1 MYKDYLNSGITPQEA
16 YPQARTIGEGESPF
30 RSEYEEYIRHYPGRG
45 TLKVQIS
52 VARGA
57 YPIKNV
63 MVDVAQMY
71 NGVRYSL
78 YNDVT
83 DISGIVENMVLPAK
97 SIEST
102 LNFDVDEPE
111 AKYIITIFHPDFE
124 EVTDCSV
131 VIHDKIETILPI
143 SLTPKA
149 QVPETIVPTT
159 PVPEKGEE
167 D

>member
-1 MYKDYLNSGITPQEA
+1 MYRDYLNSGISPQEA
-16 YPQARTIGEGESPF
+16 YASPRTVAEGESPF
-30 RSEYEEYIRHYPGRG
+30 RPEYEEFIRMYPGRG

-57 YPIKNV
+57 YPVKNV
-63 MVDVAQMY
+63 MVDVAQIY

-102 LNFDVDEPE
+102 LNFDEAEPE
-111 AKYIITIFHPDFE
+111 AQYMITVFHPDFE
-124 EVTDCSV
+124 EITDCAV
-131 VIHDKIETILPI
+131 VIHDKIETILPL
-143 SLTPKA
+143 SLTPKM
-149 QVPETIVPTT
+149 
-159 PVPEKGEE
+159 GE
-167 D
+167 DS